1 MSKIKL
7 NVSLSSE
14 FTTLTRKE
22 LKNVVGGFM
31 AGGWC
36 LTDSDCR
43 PSLKDCDGDGITVR
57 VPGRC
62 YRAEKWYPTCHYA
75 GCPEFELLT

>member
-31 AGGWC
+31 DQGWC
-36 LTDSDCR
+36 LTNSDCK
-43 PSLKDCDGDGITVR
+43 PILLDCDGDGIRDRVR
-57 VPGRC
+57 GHC

-75 GCPEFELLT
+75 GCPEFKLLT